1 MKKLAAPATVA
12 AFGIALAAGIGAA
25 GAFAQDVQDV
35 QYIGSSSVARTG
47 LQGHFT
53 YGKDCDAAFKG
64 STWCTSEMIGQGDA
78 SAKAP
83 DPNSAG
89 EWINPVFAVE
99 VDGKAVEIS
108 GASQLATTG
117 MYNCTGW
124 ADTGAASTGLSVR
137 TNILTS
143 NVEFAF
149 TYCTQLLKAA
159 CCK

>member
-1 MKKLAAPATVA
+1 MKKLATLTTVA
-12 AFGIALAAGIGAA
+12 AFAIALAAGIGAA
-25 GAFAQDVQDV
+25 GAFAQDR

-64 STWCTSEMIGQGDA
+64 STWCTSEMINQGGA

-83 DPNSAG
+83 DPDSSG
-89 EWINPVFAVE
+89 EWINPVFAVV

-108 GASQLATTG
+108 GASQFATTG
-117 MYNCTGW
+117 IYNCTGW